1 MSLKVVLLV
10 PISTIEASTGLICN
24 SLVVQHRRSEPLA
37 ADEFILANS
46 EHSTLIMSF
55 LLGKFFGIDVNH
67 FRYSNL

>member
-10 PISTIEASTGLICN
+10 PISTIEARTDLICN
-24 SLVVQHRRSEPLA
+24 SLVVQHRRLDPVA

-46 EHSTLIMSF
+46 QHSTLIMSF
-55 LLGKFFGIDVNH
+55 LLGNFFGIDVKH